1 MKILITGGAGFIG
14 SNLSLTLQKD
24 KEAFRFAQEP
34 CFLASLENNDITV
47 IDNLLSGN
55 TKNLEGFKGNL
66 IIDDITSINLLKS
79 FKDIDVIFH
88 QAAITDTTVSDEKRM
103 MEVNV
108 GGFRRILDLA
118 LKKRATLVYA
128 SSAGVY
134 GNDKCPMKEDQ
145 ELSPQNVYARS
156 KLLMDEIAIKYKD
169 KIRIVGL
176 RYFNVYGPREGYK
189 KKAASMIYQLA
200 CQIKTNK
207 NPRIF
212 KYGEQSRDFIYIKD
226 VVDAT
231 IRAMKAKESGVV
243 NVGTG
248 GATTFNRVIEILN
261 EVLGT
266 SYEPEYFNNPYSF
279 YQDETRADIKRAE
292 ELLGFK
298 ARYSIEEGI
307 RDYLTTMQNAK

>member
-1 MKILITGGAGFIG
+1 MRLKILITGGAGFIG
-14 SNLSLTLQKD
+14 SNLALTLQKD
-24 KEAFRFAQEP
+24 
-34 CFLASLENNDITV
+34 NDITV
-47 IDNLLSGN
+47 VDNLLSGD

-66 IIDDITSINLLKS
+66 IIDDITSMNLLKS

-88 QAAITDTTVSDEKRM
+88 QAAITDTTVSDEKKM
-103 MEVNV
+103 MEVNL
-108 GGFRRILDLA
+108 GGFKRILDFVLRE
-118 LKKRATLVYA
+118 KATLVYA

-134 GNDKCPMKEDQ
+134 GSGSCPMKEDQ
-145 ELSPQNVYARS
+145 KPSPQNAYARS
-156 KLLMDEIAIKYKD
+156 KLLMDELALRHKGEIKV
-169 KIRIVGL
+169 VGL
-176 RYFNVYGPREGYK
+176 RYFNVYGPRERYK

-200 CQIKTNK
+200 QQMKANK

-212 KYGEQSRDFIYIKD
+212 KYGEQSRDFVYVKD

-231 IRAMKAKESGVV
+231 IKTIRAKESGIV

-248 GATTFNRVIEILN
+248 VATTFNRIIKILN

-266 SYEPEYFNNPYSF
+266 SYEPEYFDNPYSF
-279 YQDETRADIKRAE
+279 YQNETRADIKRAE

-307 RDYLTTMQNAK
+307 KDYFKV

>member
-24 KEAFRFAQEP
+24 N
-34 CFLASLENNDITV
+34 SITV
-47 IDNLLSGN
+47 VDNLLSGN
-55 TKNLEGFKGNL
+55 TKNLESFQGNL
-66 IIDDITSINLLKS
+66 ITDDITSMNLLKS

-118 LKKRATLVYA
+118 LRKRVTLVYA

-134 GNDKCPMKEDQ
+134 GNGKCPMREDQ

-169 KIRIVGL
+169 KIRIIGL

-200 CQIKTNK
+200 QQMKASK

-212 KYGEQSRDFIYIKD
+212 KYGEQSRDFIYVKD

-248 GATTFNRVIEILN
+248 VVTTFNRVIEILN

-266 SYEPEYFNNPYSF
+266 SYEPEYFDNPYSF
-279 YQDETRADIKRAE
+279 YQDETRADINRAE

-307 RDYLTTMQNAK
+307 KDYLTTMQNAK

>member
-1 MKILITGGAGFIG
+1 
-14 SNLSLTLQKD
+14 N
-24 KEAFRFAQEP
+24 
-34 CFLASLENNDITV
+34 
-47 IDNLLSGN
+47 
-55 TKNLEGFKGNL
+55 
-66 IIDDITSINLLKS
+66 IN
-79 FKDIDVIFH
+79 VIFH
-88 QAAITDTTVSDEKRM
+88 QAAITDTTVSDEKKM

-108 GGFRRILDLA
+108 GGFKRVLDFA
-118 LKKRATLVYA
+118 LKERATLVYA

-134 GNDKCPMKEDQ
+134 GSGSCPMKEDQ
-145 ELSPQNVYARS
+145 KPSPQNAYARS
-156 KLLMDEIAIKYKD
+156 KLLMDEIAIKYRD
-169 KIRIVGL
+169 KIKIVGL

-200 CQIKTNK
+200 CQMKANK

-212 KYGEQSRDFIYIKD
+212 KYGEQSRDFIYVKD

-231 IRAMKAKESGVV
+231 IRAMKAKENGVV

-248 GATTFNRVIEILN
+248 VATTFNRVIKILN

-266 SYEPEYFNNPYSF
+266 SYEPEYFDNPYSF

-307 RDYLTTMQNAK
+307 KDYLSSNQ

>member
-24 KEAFRFAQEP
+24 
-34 CFLASLENNDITV
+34 NDITV
-47 IDNLLSGN
+47 IDSLLSGN

-66 IIDDITSINLLKS
+66 IIDDITSMNLLKS

-88 QAAITDTTVSDEKRM
+88 QAAITDTTVSDEKKM
-103 MEVNV
+103 MEVNL
-108 GGFRRILDLA
+108 GGFKRVLDFA
-118 LKKRATLVYA
+118 LREKATLVYA

-134 GNDKCPMKEDQ
+134 GNGASPMREDQ
-145 ELSPQNVYARS
+145 KPSPQNAYARS
-156 KLLMDEIAIKYKD
+156 KLLMDEEAIKYKD

-176 RYFNVYGPREGYK
+176 RYFNVYGSREKYK

-200 CQIKTNK
+200 QQMKASK

-212 KYGEQSRDFIYIKD
+212 KYGDQSRDFIYVKD

-231 IRAMKAKESGVV
+231 IRAIKARESGIV

-248 GATTFNRVIEILN
+248 IATTFNKIIEILN

-266 SYEPEYFNNPYSF
+266 SYEPDYFDNPYSF
-279 YQDETRADIKRAE
+279 YQNETRADTERAA

-307 RDYLTTMQNAK
+307 RDYLSSNK

>member
-24 KEAFRFAQEP
+24 N
-34 CFLASLENNDITV
+34 SITV
-47 IDNLLSGN
+47 VDNLLSGN
-55 TKNLEGFKGNL
+55 TKNLESFQGNL
-66 IIDDITSINLLKS
+66 ITDDITSMNLLKS

-118 LKKRATLVYA
+118 LRKRVTLVYA

-134 GNDKCPMKEDQ
+134 GNGKCPMREDQ

-169 KIRIVGL
+169 KIRIIGL

-200 CQIKTNK
+200 QQMKASK

-212 KYGEQSRDFIYIKD
+212 KYGEQSRDFIYVKD

-248 GATTFNRVIEILN
+248 VVTTFNRVIEILN

-266 SYEPEYFNNPYSF
+266 SYEPEYFDNPYSF
-279 YQDETRADIKRAE
+279 YQDETRADINRAE

-307 RDYLTTMQNAK
+307 RDYMTTMQNAK

>member
-24 KEAFRFAQEP
+24 N
-34 CFLASLENNDITV
+34 SITV
-47 IDNLLSGN
+47 VDNLLSGN
-55 TKNLEGFKGNL
+55 TKNLESFQGNL
-66 IIDDITSINLLKS
+66 ITDDITSMNLLKS

-118 LKKRATLVYA
+118 LRKRVTLVYA

-134 GNDKCPMKEDQ
+134 GNGKCPMREDQ

-169 KIRIVGL
+169 KIRIIGL

-200 CQIKTNK
+200 QQMKASK

-212 KYGEQSRDFIYIKD
+212 KYGEQSRDFIYVKD

-248 GATTFNRVIEILN
+248 VVTTFNRVIEILN

-266 SYEPEYFNNPYSF
+266 SYEPEYFDNPYSF
-279 YQDETRADIKRAE
+279 YQDETRADINRAE
-292 ELLGFK
+292 ELLDFK
-298 ARYSIEEGI
+298 AKYSIEEGI
-307 RDYLTTMQNAK
+307 KDYLKTVIGEQ

>member
-24 KEAFRFAQEP
+24 N
-34 CFLASLENNDITV
+34 SITV
-47 IDNLLSGN
+47 VDNLLSGN
-55 TKNLEGFKGNL
+55 TKNLESFQGNL
-66 IIDDITSINLLKS
+66 ITDDITSMNLLKS

-118 LKKRATLVYA
+118 LRKRVTLVYA

-134 GNDKCPMKEDQ
+134 GNGKCPMREDQ

-169 KIRIVGL
+169 KIRIIGL

-200 CQIKTNK
+200 QQMKASK

-212 KYGEQSRDFIYIKD
+212 KYGEQSRDFIYVKD

-248 GATTFNRVIEILN
+248 VVTTFNRVIEILN

-266 SYEPEYFNNPYSF
+266 SYEPEYFDNPYSF
-279 YQDETRADIKRAE
+279 YQDETRADINRAE

>member
-24 KEAFRFAQEP
+24 N
-34 CFLASLENNDITV
+34 SITV
-47 IDNLLSGN
+47 IDSLLSGN
-55 TKNLEGFKGNL
+55 TKNLEGFQGNL
-66 IIDDITSINLLKS
+66 IIDDITSMNLLKS

-108 GGFRRILDLA
+108 GGFRRILDFA

-134 GNDKCPMKEDQ
+134 GNGKCPMREDQ

-156 KLLMDEIAIKYKD
+156 KLLMDELAMKHKGEIKV
-169 KIRIVGL
+169 VGL
-176 RYFNVYGPREGYK
+176 RYFNVYGPREKYK

-200 CQIKTNK
+200 QQMKANK

-212 KYGEQSRDFIYIKD
+212 KYGEQSRDLIYVKD

-231 IRAMKAKESGVV
+231 IRATKAKESGVV

-248 GATTFNRVIEILN
+248 TATTFNRIIKILN
-261 EVLGT
+261 KFLGT
-266 SYEPEYFNNPYSF
+266 SYEPEYFDNPYSF
-279 YQDETRADIKRAE
+279 YQNETRADIKRAE

-307 RDYLTTMQNAK
+307 RDYLKTVIGEQ

>member
-1 MKILITGGAGFIG
+1 MEILITGGAGFIG
-14 SNLSLTLQKD
+14 SNLALTLQKD
-24 KEAFRFAQEP
+24 N
-34 CFLASLENNDITV
+34 SITV

-55 TKNLEGFKGNL
+55 TKNLEGFKGDS
-66 IIDDITSINLLKS
+66 IIDDITNMNLLKS

-108 GGFRRILDLA
+108 GGFRRLLDFA
-118 LKKRATLVYA
+118 LKKRAILVYA

-134 GNDKCPMKEDQ
+134 GNGKCPMREDQ

-200 CQIKTNK
+200 CQMKANK

-212 KYGEQSRDFIYIKD
+212 KYGEQSRDFIYVKD

-248 GATTFNRVIEILN
+248 VVTTFNRVIEILN

-266 SYEPEYFNNPYSF
+266 SYEPEYFDNPYSF
-279 YQDETRADIKRAE
+279 YQDETRADTERAE
-292 ELLGFK
+292 GLLGFK

-307 RDYLTTMQNAK
+307 RDYLSSNK

>member
-1 MKILITGGAGFIG
+1 
-14 SNLSLTLQKD
+14 
-24 KEAFRFAQEP
+24 
-34 CFLASLENNDITV
+34 
-47 IDNLLSGN
+47 
-55 TKNLEGFKGNL
+55 
-66 IIDDITSINLLKS
+66 
-79 FKDIDVIFH
+79 
-88 QAAITDTTVSDEKRM
+88 M

-134 GNDKCPMKEDQ
+134 GNGKCPMKEEQ

-200 CQIKTNK
+200 CQMKANK

-212 KYGEQSRDFIYIKD
+212 KYGEQSRDLIYVKD

-248 GATTFNRVIEILN
+248 VITTFNRVIEILN

-266 SYEPEYFNNPYSF
+266 SYEPEYFDNPYSF

-298 ARYSIEEGI
+298 ARYSVEEGI
-307 RDYLTTMQNAK
+307 RDYLSSNK

>member
-14 SNLSLTLQKD
+14 SNLSLTLQK
-24 KEAFRFAQEP
+24 
-34 CFLASLENNDITV
+34 NNSITV
-47 IDNLLSGN
+47 IDSLLSGN
-55 TKNLEGFKGNL
+55 TKNLEGFQGNL
-66 IIDDITSINLLKS
+66 IIDDITSMNLLKS

-108 GGFRRILDLA
+108 RGFRRILDLA
-118 LKKRATLVYA
+118 LKKSATLVYA

-134 GNDKCPMKEDQ
+134 GNGKCPMREDQ

-169 KIRIVGL
+169 KIRVVGL

-189 KKAASMIYQLA
+189 DKAASMIYQLA
-200 CQIKTNK
+200 QQMKAGK

-212 KYGEQSRDFIYIKD
+212 KYGEQSRDFIYVKD
-226 VVDAT
+226 VVDAN
-231 IRAMKAKESGVV
+231 IKAMKAKKSGVV
-243 NVGTG
+243 NVGIG
-248 GATTFNRVIEILN
+248 VATTFNRVIEILN
-261 EVLGT
+261 EVLET
-266 SYEPEYFNNPYSF
+266 SYEPEYFDNPYSF

-292 ELLGFK
+292 KLLGFK
-298 ARYSIEEGI
+298 ARYNIEEGI
-307 RDYLTTMQNAK
+307 RDYLKKQGRQGEQGRHGGQGF